1 MPLTRQEIEERMD
14 EPARKYFELGPQIC
28 GNPRRKEK
36 RRRVLRIGPRA
47 RETAKGVI
55 GLDTQPLRRGQ
66 DGRFGDHARAH
77 VLNYPFLITYLGLLA
92 FWVMVICLILV

>member
-1 MPLTRQEIEERMD
+1 MD
-14 EPARKYFELGPQIC
+14 EPARKYFELGPQKC
-28 GNPRRKEK
+28 GNPRRKEN

-66 DGRFGDHARAH
+66 DGGFGDHAPHA
-77 VLNYPFLITYLGLLA
+77 LNYPFLITYLGLLA